1 MFVEGNVSQSTTNSW
16 RKFIA
21 RLASEATGLRNLGVY
36 WDAEGVYVGLGC
48 DLEFVLALAK
58 IKGLEKMEIN
68 GFLCKGMARLFRKK
82 SGRESAA

>member
-36 WDAEGVYVGLGC
+36 WDAEGVYVGLRC

-68 GFLCKGMARLFRKK
+68 GFFMQGH
-82 SGRESAA
+82 GQII